1 MDFEKWKGEFSVDA
15 EGTTEEAEEGKQGLL
30 SDFVDYVKVFLISRF
45 LCLSVGDLLH
55 SLDESFSWSH
65 FSVSY
70 ILKLS

>member
-30 SDFVDYVKVFLISRF
+30 SDFVDYVKVFLISGF
-45 LCLSVGDLLH
+45 LCLSVRDLLH
-55 SLDESFSWSH
+55 SLDESSSRSH